1 MSGNFTGIV
10 RAVLPLTG
18 NEILLAD
25 TTLTQGLN
33 PESETIT
40 TSQLASYISPLPSW
54 VAGRFYGQPI
64 SGTMAAV
71 LTVTATLYAYPV
83 YIPNTTVIKST
94 NLSVTTGQT
103 GGSARIG
110 IYADNGAGYP
120 GTLVAG
126 SDPAAL
132 AATGTAVVSN
142 TGLTLT
148 LNAGVYWFA
157 SIYTASSTFPSVVGA
172 TAVYTDALNAQL
184 GSTSAANALATSGQ
198 AATGIAVTGQTFGA
212 LSGINSGVFP
222 TGATLTLNATTPVFA
237 VGV

>member
-1 MSGNFTGIV
+1 MSGNFPGIV
-10 RAVLPLTG
+10 RATLPLTG
-18 NEILLAD
+18 NEIFLAD

-40 TSQLASYISPLPSW
+40 SAQLASYLSTNTDW
-54 VAGRFYGQPI
+54 VSGRFYGIPLGMT
-64 SGTMAAV
+64 SAAL
-71 LTVTATLYAYPV
+71 LTVTGTLYAYPV
-83 YIPNTTVIKST
+83 YIPNTVTVKSL

-126 SDPAAL
+126 SDAGAL
-132 AATGTAVVSN
+132 AATATAVVSN
-142 TGLTLT
+142 SSLSIV
-148 LNAGVYWFA
+148 LNPGTYWFA
-157 SIYTASSTFPSVVGA
+157 SIFTATSTFPSVVGS
-172 TAVYTDALNAQL
+172 TAVYTSDISEML
-184 GSTSAANALATSGQ
+184 GWDTAAHALATSGQ
-198 AATGIAVTGQTFGA
+198 AVTGIQVAATFGA

-222 TGATLTLNATTPVFA
+222 ASATLTLNAGTPEFV